1 MVHLFGTI
9 CRHIVEKIGDLVPDK
24 RKQNKGRP
32 TKLSDRQ
39 KRNIIHQ
46 AKLLQE
52 EVENFSVKRVIV
64 RAGIPP
70 SISSETV
77 RRVMRK
83 AGLKW
88 SHAQKKGVLT
98 KSDLGLRLKFA
109 RNVRRK
115 LPKDSWTG
123 VVGFYLDGASFGHK
137 MNPFD
142 QARATRA
149 MVWRKPG

>member
-88 SHAQKKGVLT
+88 SHAQKKR
-98 KSDLGLRLKFA
+98 SA
-109 RNVRRK
+109 
-115 LPKDSWTG
+115 
-123 VVGFYLDGASFGHK
+123 
-137 MNPFD
+137 D
-142 QARATRA
+142 Q
-149 MVWRKPG
+149 K